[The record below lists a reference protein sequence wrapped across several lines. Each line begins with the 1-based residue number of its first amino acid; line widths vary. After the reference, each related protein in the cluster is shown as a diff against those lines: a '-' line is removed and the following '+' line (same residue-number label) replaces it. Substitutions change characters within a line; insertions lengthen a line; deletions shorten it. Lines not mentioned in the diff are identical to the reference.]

1 MTLTFLGRFFCKRQ
15 AFWTLLFDLKSCL
28 WKSQKEAISGPGIVE
43 NFRWLSLPFGCVYR
57 RHIFLLSFSAMNSK
71 VELFSTIHNFVKF
84 SSAMFWRVFFLQQF
98 EKENLIIG
106 LFNFSARLNFISS
119 GLLRVKATE
128 IFNKGNKEAPIV
140 YQLLV
145 LPSKRFP
152 IDFQWNNFKIGGLS
166 IIFLSFIWKRTL
178 KMRQNW
184 HWCNKNSPMY
194 CTLCF

>member
-1 MTLTFLGRFFCKRQ
+1 M
-15 AFWTLLFDLKSCL
+15 
-28 WKSQKEAISGPGIVE
+28 IV
-43 NFRWLSLPFGCVYR
+43 FTIWLRLQTTYFPVE
-57 RHIFLLSFSAMNSK
+57 LLSNELESWAFFDYSEFCLSIPAVLCFDVYAKKWLIFSIG
-71 VELFSTIHNFVKF
+71 LTRNFQFCIYLYVLE
-84 SSAMFWRVFFLQQF
+84 VNFLQQF
-98 EKENLIIG
+98 ERENLIIG

-119 GLLRVKATE
+119 ELLRVKAPET
-128 IFNKGNKEAPIV
+128 FNKGNKEAPIV

-145 LPSKRFP
+145 LPSKSFP